1 MDIALM
7 ERGPLMNKQQWTM
20 KQFMQGAVLLTIAAL
35 VVKVLSAVYRIPFQ
49 NIVGDQGFYIYQQ
62 VYPFIGVLTVWTSYG
77 FAVAISKLLAEGH
90 AQQNQE
96 KRRTILLVGFV
107 YVSILS
113 VISFLFLF
121 LGADTLARWMGD
133 EKLAQLLKTGSLV
146 VLLMPPL
153 ALLKGL
159 FQSEGKM
166 KPIAYGQ
173 VVEQIVRV
181 SVILLGTYMVVKS
194 GASLY
199 TAGSTA
205 LFGAFV
211 GEIAGIIL
219 LVLFLQHKLKVG
231 LRINPRTFTP
241 IKPIIKDLTIIS
253 LSVSMSSL
261 ILLFFQL
268 VDSFTIFKILTD
280 SGFQRI
286 AAMETKGIYDR
297 GLPLVQM
304 GILIAST
311 LSLSIVPLIAHTTQ
325 KKSGRNAIPY
335 AQLTFKIAFLFGVAS
350 TLGLILVLPPLNEM
364 LFETRDLSTTLMVF
378 CAQIFWLSLILT
390 MTSVLQ
396 GLGKVIVPALILA
409 MGLLLKTLFNLFLI
423 PKFGIMG
430 AAIAGNIG
438 FASITIGIYLYL
450 QSVWKIKYAPLRF
463 YKHVF
468 LASLCMIASV
478 LVWMLVA
485 DGWLFDDFSQR
496 IDAMLTALTSV
507 ILGATVFLLYIA
519 KSRIVEEKEWF
530 LLPLGRRMAML
541 QLMLNRKFRKE
552 SRR

>member
-1 MDIALM
+1 M
-7 ERGPLMNKQQWTM
+7 ERGTLMNKQQWTM

-35 VVKVLSAVYRIPFQ
+35 IVKALSAVYRIPFQ

-107 YVSILS
+107 YVSLIS
-113 VISFLFLF
+113 IISFLSLF
-121 LGADTLARWMGD
+121 LGADILARWMGD
-133 EKLAQLLKTGSLV
+133 ANLAQLLKTGSIV

-153 ALLKGL
+153 AVLKGL
-159 FQSEGKM
+159 FQAEGKM

-181 SVILLGTYMVVKS
+181 SVILIGTYIVLKS

-219 LVLFLQHKLKVG
+219 LVLFLRYRFKL
-231 LRINPRTFTP
+231 RTLLQPKAFTP
-241 IKPIIKDLTIIS
+241 IKPIIKELTIIS

-268 VDSFTIFKILTD
+268 ADSFTIFKLLTEN
-280 SGFQRI
+280 GLQRYE
-286 AAMETKGIYDR
+286 AMETKGIYDR

-304 GILIAST
+304 GIVIAST

-325 KKSGRNAIPY
+325 KKFGRNAIPY
-335 AQLTFKIAFLFGVAS
+335 AQLTFRIAFLFGVAS
-350 TLGLILVLPPLNEM
+350 SLGLILVLPPLNEM

-378 CAQIFWLSLILT
+378 CLQIFWLSLILT

-396 GLGKVIVPALILA
+396 GLGKVIMPAIILAFGLIL
-409 MGLLLKTLFNLFLI
+409 KSIFNLLLI

-438 FASITIGIYLYL
+438 FACITVGIYLYL
-450 QSVWKIKYAPLRF
+450 QSVWKIRYASVRF
-463 YKHVF
+463 YKHV
-468 LASLCMIASV
+468 LIASIFMIATV
-478 LVWMLVA
+478 WGWMLVA
-485 DGWLFDDFSQR
+485 DGWLFDDFSHR
-496 IDAMLTALTSV
+496 IGAMMTAITSV
-507 ILGATVFLLYIA
+507 ILGASVFLLHIA

-541 QLMLNRKFRKE
+541 QLMLSKRNRKG
-552 SRR
+552 SQ